1 MPRKISKRHLES
13 MKQQVHEYDVTLTR
27 IIPRD
32 IKHGSDVVGEEIF
45 FLLYNRET
53 LEKDFQK
60 FGAEGELA
68 SLWQQVQELDAL
80 LLAQREV
87 IVNAFHR
94 DYYRSERERLKMP
107 KAYWWWYLDELESV
121 ELPVYN
127 NGRPSEDI
135 KCVENLQVQS
145 GNQN

>member
-1 MPRKISKRHLES
+1 MPRTISKRNLES
-13 MKQQVHEYDVTLTR
+13 VKQQVHEYDVTLTK

-32 IKHGSDVVGEEIF
+32 IECENDVVGEEIF

-60 FGAEGELA
+60 FGIEGELA
-68 SLWQQVQELDAL
+68 FLWQQVQELDAL

-94 DYYRSERERLKMP
+94 DYYKRERERLKMP
-107 KAYWWWYLDELESV
+107 RAYWWWYLDELESV
-121 ELPVYN
+121 ELP
-127 NGRPSEDI
+127 GGAMAGSKLEMG
-135 KCVENLQVQS
+135 VEVL
-145 GNQN
+145 